1 MCQLVFI
8 HISTVTR
15 QELDVSDLQG
25 FTEREWKI
33 LEGQLQILTKVGD
46 QADEL
51 AQALYNL
58 AVTAVDNTSE
68 AYTVLLKYGY
78 VDEKF
83 EWNE

>member
-1 MCQLVFI
+1 M
-8 HISTVTR
+8 
-15 QELDVSDLQG
+15 SDLQG